1 MGPLAGAA
9 PGYTVFGAGGSLH
22 TSGPLSSLDPQWIET
37 AETLPIVVWTAT
49 SDGTIE
55 FVNHRW
61 EKMTGQSAHQVV
73 GETWGGVV
81 HPEDRERTA
90 ATFRESIQSGKPFRI
105 HARIRR
111 DDGVYR
117 WARSQAEALRDSA
130 GNIVRWFGIVL
141 DTQEVHNAEDQFRAL
156 VESVPVIVWT
166 ADAEGWIDWY
176 SQRWYE
182 YTGQSYEDSLGWGW
196 QAAHHPDDF
205 LDVMRRWPNALA
217 TGEPIEIEFRLR
229 KRDGSFHWFL
239 TRAEPF
245 RDEAGNVV
253 RWYGTCVDI
262 DAQKFTL
269 ARSKRIAE
277 TLHDIFLP
285 KQLPQFSDLRLD
297 AVYLPAEKDALIGGD
312 WYDAFELPDGRLAF
326 SIGDV
331 AGHGL
336 EASITVGRLRQA
348 IFTLAWREADPGAIL
363 HELDRILTYQ
373 EPGTMVT
380 TIVGFIDRLHS
391 TMTYAAA
398 GHPPP
403 LVADARDVP
412 ARVMPLGEPPLGI
425 GWAVNPTTHTV
436 AIAPDSVVAFY
447 TDGMT
452 EFSRDAMTVE
462 AELAAAISSLVGDV
476 SVAHPAKTVQERVF
490 GGMLPTDDAALL
502 LMQFS
507 PVHPSLDRANDP
519 AMEKV
524 WRFHSSSAHTAQAS
538 RREVMTYLRRIASD
552 SENFFAV
559 ELVIGEIFANTVQ
572 HAPGLVEVRV
582 EWREEHPV
590 ITVRDTGPGLEFLVG
605 KLPDDPLSENGRGIF
620 LVKTLA
626 ENVSLKSRPGYGT
639 ELRVVLPLTRAIRG
653 NEGA

>member
-1 MGPLAGAA
+1 MQVAGPRS
-9 PGYTVFGAGGSLH
+9 P
-22 TSGPLSSLDPQWIET
+22 LDPEWINM
-37 AETLPIVVWTAT
+37 ANTLPIVVWTAT
-49 SDGTIE
+49 RDGAIE
-55 FVNHRW
+55 FVNRRW
-61 EKMTGQSAHQVV
+61 EDLTGRAARTAS
-73 GETWGGVV
+73 GERWEALV
-81 HPEDRERTA
+81 HSDDRERTA
-90 ATFRESIQSGKPFRI
+90 AVYRESLQSGKPFRI

-111 DDGVYR
+111 NDGTYR
-117 WARSQAEALRDSA
+117 WVRSQAEALRDRA
-130 GNIVRWFGIVL
+130 GKVVRWFGVVL
-141 DTQEVHNAEDQFRAL
+141 DIQEVHNAEDQFRAL
-156 VESVPVIVWT
+156 AESVPVIVWT

-182 YTGQSYEDSLGWGW
+182 YTGQGYEDSIGWGW

-205 LDVMRRWPNALA
+205 LDVMRKWPHALA
-217 TGEPIEIEFRLR
+217 TGESVEMEFRLR
-229 KRDGSFHWFL
+229 KHDGTFHWFL

-245 RDEAGNVV
+245 RDDAGHVI
-253 RWYGTCVDI
+253 RWYGTCINI

-269 ARSKRIAE
+269 ERSKRIAE

-285 KQLPQFSDLRLD
+285 KALPQYADLRLD

-312 WYDAFELPDGRLAF
+312 WYDAFELPDGRLVF

-363 HELDRILTYQ
+363 KELDRLLAYQ

-380 TIVGFIDRLHS
+380 AIVGCIDAAHA
-391 TMTYAAA
+391 TMTYASA

-403 LVADARDVP
+403 LIARTKGGPVD
-412 ARVMPLGEPPLGI
+412 PLPFGAPPLGI
-425 GWAVNPTTHTV
+425 GWSLNPTTHTV
-436 AIAPDSVVAFY
+436 PIDPDMVVALY

-462 AELAAAISSLVGDV
+462 AKLAATLCSMVGDTTF
-476 SVAHPAKTVQERVF
+476 ARPARAVQERVF
-490 GGMLPTDDAALL
+490 DGMLPTDDAALL

-507 PVHPSLDRANDP
+507 AVDP
-519 AMEKV
+519 NLERTEDVPLEKV

-538 RREVMTYLRRIASD
+538 RREVMVYLRSVAAET
-552 SENFFAV
+552 ENFFEV

-582 EWREEHPV
+582 EWLQESP
-590 ITVRDTGPGLEFLVG
+590 ILIVRDTGPGLEYFVG
-605 KLPDDPLSENGRGIF
+605 KLPDDVLSENGRGIF
-620 LVKTLA
+620 LVNTLA
-626 ENVSLKSRPGYGT
+626 SGVTLRSRPGYGT
-639 ELRVVLPLTRAIRG
+639 ELRAVLPLRRALEKR
-653 NEGA
+653 